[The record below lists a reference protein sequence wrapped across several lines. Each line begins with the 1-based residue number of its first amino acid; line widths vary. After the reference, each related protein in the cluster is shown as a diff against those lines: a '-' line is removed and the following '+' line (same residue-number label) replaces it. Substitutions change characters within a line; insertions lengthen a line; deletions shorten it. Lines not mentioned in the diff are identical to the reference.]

1 MHQTIEA
8 EIDAD
13 GNVILKEQVLLAE
26 KHRALVI
33 ILDAPTKDIEPAL
46 LSEQALAED
55 WDKAEEDEAWKAFQ

>member
-13 GNVILKEQVLLAE
+13 GNVILKEQVLLGQ

-33 ILDAPTKDIEPAL
+33 ILDAPNKNLEPAL
-46 LSEQALAED
+46 LSEQALAKD
-55 WDKAEEDEAWKAFQ
+55 WDTVEEDEAWKAFQ